1 LEQPVR
7 RLALIGAGALLV
19 AFLAVLV
26 VRTRAAA
33 KAAPEHAF
41 PIPGERD
48 HSQVEVLN
56 GSARPGLARTV
67 TRVLREGGLD
77 VVFFGTADSSSV
89 DSTLLLV
96 RRGDSTAARRALRLL
111 GTGKIRWAPDTLRRV
126 DLSVIVGGDY
136 TPPTEIHP

>member
-7 RLALIGAGALLV
+7 RLVLIGAGAL
-19 AFLAVLV
+19 FLAVLV
-26 VRTRAAA
+26 VRTRSAR
-33 KAAPEHAF
+33 KAAPDHAF

-77 VVFFGTADSSSV
+77 VVFFGTADIPST

-96 RRGDSTAARRALRLL
+96 RRGDSTAARRAARLL
-111 GTGKIRWAPDTLRRV
+111 GTGKLQWAPDTLRRV
-126 DLSVIVGGDY
+126 DLTVIVGADY
-136 TPPTEIHP
+136 KPPADIHP

>member
-7 RLALIGAGALLV
+7 RLVLIGAGALL
-19 AFLAVLV
+19 LALLV
-26 VRTRAAA
+26 VRTRTAT

-77 VVFFGTADSSSV
+77 VVFFGTADSSPI
-89 DSTLLLV
+89 DSTRLLV
-96 RRGDSTAARRALRLL
+96 RRGDSTAARRAARLL
-111 GTGKIRWAPDTLRRV
+111 GTGKILWAPDTLRRV
-126 DLSVIVGGDY
+126 DLTVIIGGDY
-136 TPPTEIHP
+136 APPDEIHP